1 MGKKLIIIN
10 GVMGVGKTT
19 VCRELYKSLTNS
31 FWLDGDWCWMM
42 NPFKSNTENRKMV
55 IDNIT
60 FMLNNFLESSCS
72 KYVIFNWVI
81 DTDGIMNIVIDNLKS
96 SNYKIYK
103 ITLLCSKEELID
115 RIQKDIN
122 QGIRKEEDIEKSLQ
136 RYKVYEMVRSIKIDT
151 TNKSVAE
158 VVKEIQRIIS

>member
-19 VCRELYKSLTNS
+19 VCRELYKNLSNA

-60 FMLNNFLESSCS
+60 FMLNNFLETSCS
-72 KYVIFNWVI
+72 KYIIFNWVI
-81 DTDGIMNIVIDNLKS
+81 DTDGIMNMVIDNLKKI
-96 SNYKIYK
+96 NYKIYK
-103 ITLLCSKEELID
+103 ITLLCSREELIK
-115 RIQKDIN
+115 RIQNDIDH
-122 QGIRKEEDIEKSLQ
+122 GLREEGDIEKSLD
-136 RYKVYEMVRSIKIDT
+136 RFKVYEMIRSIKIDT
-151 TNKSVAE
+151 TYKSIEE
-158 VVKEIQRIIS
+158 VVEDIKEIIS

>member
-1 MGKKLIIIN
+1 M
-10 GVMGVGKTT
+10 
-19 VCRELYKSLTNS
+19 
-31 FWLDGDWCWMM
+31 
-42 NPFKSNTENRKMV
+42 
-55 IDNIT
+55 
-60 FMLNNFLESSCS
+60 
-72 KYVIFNWVI
+72 
-81 DTDGIMNIVIDNLKS
+81 KS